1 MRGPAHPLPSR
12 PAPAGDI
19 GPDIRYEFSSSL
31 SEVRILRK
39 PQPAPDSLGATGA
52 EKWAELEPRLTE
64 RNSITLDQ
72 LLIYCRAYETW
83 RAAQENIDRPQEVLH
98 VKTDRGT
105 VTRTTAA
112 SRQVAADMER
122 SMQQAAEY
130 LVQRMR

>member
-1 MRGPAHPLPSR
+1 M
-12 PAPAGDI
+12 
-19 GPDIRYEFSSSL
+19 
-31 SEVRILRK
+31 RILRK